1 MVAAV
6 YGMVVL
12 QNDFALTGS
21 GTLFLNT
28 ELFYWVPL
36 FGWIKMIL
44 VSYIASS
51 WGLMLLGIGLLLIS
65 CMAAYLLLCGYKGD
79 FVERA
84 MQDAQEF
91 TALYKDVRA
100 GKRDGMS
107 DRKIHEV
114 KASFRSGAMAIFSKN
129 VLLLRKSNDYI
140 RWTDVMTIGI
150 YLVITLIM
158 DMGFGFFMYMMMF
171 WPVSYTHLTLPT
183 IYSV

>member
-1 MVAAV
+1 MYFVFLVVYYYVYLLSIQKDSYRHIPAIAALLYVLMVAAV

-114 KASFRSGAMAIFSKN
+114 KASFRSGNPMIISAGRM
-129 VLLLRKSNDYI
+129 L
-140 RWTDVMTIGI
+140 
-150 YLVITLIM
+150 
-158 DMGFGFFMYMMMF
+158 
-171 WPVSYTHLTLPT
+171 
-183 IYSV
+183 

>member
-1 MVAAV
+1 MCICSRFKRTAAIAALLYVLMVAAV

-91 TALYKDVRA
+91 TV
-100 GKRDGMS
+100 
-107 DRKIHEV
+107 
-114 KASFRSGAMAIFSKN
+114 
-129 VLLLRKSNDYI
+129 
-140 RWTDVMTIGI
+140 
-150 YLVITLIM
+150 
-158 DMGFGFFMYMMMF
+158 
-171 WPVSYTHLTLPT
+171 
-183 IYSV
+183 